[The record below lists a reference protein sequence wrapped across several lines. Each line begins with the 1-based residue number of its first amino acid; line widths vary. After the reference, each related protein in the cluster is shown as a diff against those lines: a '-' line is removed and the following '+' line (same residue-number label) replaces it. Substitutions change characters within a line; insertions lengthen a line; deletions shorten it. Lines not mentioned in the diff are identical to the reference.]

1 MLRIVFASV
10 LAIIASAGLLLSAN
24 NAFAKSAPDSTPDGL
39 EKVSVQGVDLSYRR
53 PGASVAAYTKVKIGD
68 ISVAFNKSWEKTP
81 LPGTRFKIRADDA
94 QKIKDRVAGLLRE
107 EITTAL
113 KAGGYEIVDTAGED
127 VLEFAAAIIDLYI
140 NKPQVQS
147 AARTETYAVS
157 AGEMTIVVELRDSL
171 SGEVLSR
178 AYDRGA
184 ARETQRPHFITSSEN
199 EIEARKIIQGWA
211 TILVT
216 QLGAARKQ

>member
-1 MLRIVFASV
+1 MSTNDAH
-10 LAIIASAGLLLSAN
+10 
-24 NAFAKSAPDSTPDGL
+24 AKSAPDATPDGL
-39 EKVSVQGVDLSYRR
+39 EKVSVEGIDLSYRR
-53 PGASVAAYTKVKIGD
+53 PGASVAQYTKVKIGD
-68 ISVAFNKSWEKTP
+68 ISVAFNRNWEKTP
-81 LPGTRFKIRADDA
+81 LPGTRFRMHSEDA

-107 EITTAL
+107 EISTAL
-113 KAGGYEIVDTAGED
+113 KAGGYAIVETADED

-184 ARETQRPHFITSSEN
+184 ARETMSPHFITSSEN
-199 EIEARKIIQGWA
+199 EKEARKIIQGWA

-216 QLGAARKQ
+216 QLGAARKAEGDAEEVDGELRIEN

>member
-1 MLRIVFASV
+1 M
-10 LAIIASAGLLLSAN
+10 
-24 NAFAKSAPDSTPDGL
+24 
-39 EKVSVQGVDLSYRR
+39 
-53 PGASVAAYTKVKIGD
+53 
-68 ISVAFNKSWEKTP
+68 
-81 LPGTRFKIRADDA
+81 
-94 QKIKDRVAGLLRE
+94 RE

-113 KAGGYEIVDTAGED
+113 KAGGYEIVDTAGEN

-216 QLGAARKQ
+216 QLGAARKH